1 MPKATAVFDADDSR
15 LSGALAR
22 ISGKMLALQSRIAK
36 FAVAFIAIRAAAGV
50 ATAGFDRFKQALDV
64 GGQLNDLSAN
74 TGVAVGDL
82 VVLQQEFA
90 NAGKSAEDIGPV
102 FGKMAKTLQ
111 GGSADDTI
119 KKLGINLE
127 ELKKK
132 TPAEQFRTLGTA
144 INTIQD
150 PSQKAAASMEIFG
163 RSGAELLSLFSSD
176 GFGEAAAQVGSQAQI
191 LAKDAALF
199 DDVGDKLA
207 LTGMKVR
214 GFWVG
219 VAEKVAPVLKP
230 LLDKFAS
237 LDLASWGQKAGEA
250 VAFIVQAFADG
261 KVGDILFTSAKI
273 AFANAVHFLAGAL
286 MAVAQALWQGLVEA
300 VKNAI
305 ALFQIVTTADFW
317 IGMGKA
323 ILGIAQG
330 FIAFLLDGIA
340 KLLDWLS
347 GIPLIGDEIGDG
359 AKEVQSWADGVRAAS
374 DENKQASADLLTPAF
389 DKAGNRMR
397 ETFDNIGT
405 AFSEGFTKGSGLI
418 DTSDWETQLSDSIGG
433 VMDRVQKVS
442 EQARADVEPK
452 KAIGPLLN
460 LDDEE
465 GTKDKP
471 EKASKAAVSAIQRIG
486 GGGAAYGGGD
496 PMLREQQRQTR
507 ELTTQTGLLRD
518 VKRAIENKPT
528 ASTTTL
534 NAAFA

>member
-15 LSGALAR
+15 LTSALAR
-22 ISGKMLALQSRIAK
+22 INGKMLALQSRIAK
-36 FAVAFIAIRAAAGV
+36 FAGAFLAIRAAAGV
-50 ATAGFDRFKQALDV
+50 VTAGFDHFKQALDV

-132 TPAEQFRTLGTA
+132 TPAEQFRTLGAA
-144 INTIQD
+144 INAVQD

-163 RSGAELLSLFSSD
+163 RSGADMLSLFSSD

-250 VAFIVQAFADG
+250 VAFIVQAFAEG

-273 AFANAVHFLAGAL
+273 AFANAVNFLAGAL
-286 MAVAQALWQGLVEA
+286 MAVAQALWQALVEA

-305 ALFQIVTTADFW
+305 TLFQIVTTADFW

-323 ILGIAQG
+323 IMGIAQG

-340 KLLDWLS
+340 KLLDYLS
-347 GIPLIGDEIGDG
+347 GIPLIGEKIGQG
-359 AKEVQSWADGVRAAS
+359 AKEMQGWADTVRKSGQDNRDAGG
-374 DENKQASADLLTPAF
+374 DLLTPAF
-389 DKAGNRMR
+389 DKAATRMR
-397 ETFDNIGT
+397 DAFDNIGT
-405 AFSEGFTKGSGLI
+405 ALSDGFTKGSGLI

-442 EQARADVEPK
+442 AQARADVEPK
-452 KAIGPLLN
+452 KPTDAQLN
-460 LDDEE
+460 LDDGE
-465 GTKDKP
+465 DKP
-471 EKASKAAVSAIQRIG
+471 QKSVKNAVSAIQRIG
-486 GGGAAYGGGD
+486 GGGAAYSNGD

-528 ASTTTL
+528 ASTSTL
-534 NAAFA
+534 SPVFA

>member
-22 ISGKMLALQSRIAK
+22 INGKMLALQSRIAK

-50 ATAGFDRFKQALDV
+50 VTAGFDRFKQALDV

-74 TGVAVGDL
+74 TGIAVADL

-132 TPAEQFRTLGTA
+132 TPAEQFRTLGAA

-176 GFGEAAAQVGSQAQI
+176 GFGDAASQVGSQAQI

-207 LTGMKVR
+207 LTGLKVR

-273 AFANAVHFLAGAL
+273 AFANAVNFLAGTL
-286 MAVAQALWQGLVEA
+286 MAVAQALWQALVES

-305 ALFQIVTTADFW
+305 TLFEIVTTADFW
-317 IGMGKA
+317 IGMGKS
-323 ILGIAQG
+323 LMGIAQG

-340 KLLDWLS
+340 KLLDYLS
-347 GIPLIGDEIGDG
+347 GIPLIGEKIGAG
-359 AKEVQSWADGVRAAS
+359 AKEMQGWADTVRQS
-374 DENKQASADLLTPAF
+374 GQENRDAGGDLLAPAF
-389 DKAGNRMR
+389 DKAAARMQ
-397 ETFDNIGT
+397 EAFSNIGN
-405 AFSEGFTKGSGLI
+405 AMSEGFDKGSSLI
-418 DTSDWETQLSDSIGG
+418 DTSDWQEHLDDAIGG
-433 VMDRVQKVS
+433 VMDHAQVVS
-442 EQARADVEPK
+442 QQSRDAVEPK
-452 KAIGPLLN
+452 QSNGPMIEP
-460 LDDEE
+460 EE
-465 GTKDKP
+465 GGSKKP
-471 EKASKAAVSAIQRIG
+471 AISAIQRIG
-486 GGGAAYGGGD
+486 GGGNAYGSGD
-496 PMLREQQRQTR
+496 PMLREQQRQTK
-507 ELTTQTGLLRD
+507 ELNTQTGLLRD
-518 VKRAIENKPT
+518 VKRLLDRSPSPKA
-528 ASTTTL
+528 TL
-534 NAAFA
+534 TPVFG

>member
-22 ISGKMLALQSRIAK
+22 INGKMLALQSRIAK
-36 FAVAFIAIRAAAGV
+36 FAAAFIAIRAVAGV
-50 ATAGFDRFKQALDV
+50 VTAGFDHFKQALDV

-102 FGKMAKTLQ
+102 FGKMAKSLQ

-119 KKLGINLE
+119 KKLGINLN

-132 TPAEQFRTLGTA
+132 TPAEQFRTLGSA

-176 GFGEAAAQVGSQAQI
+176 GFGDAATQVGSQAQI
-191 LAKDAALF
+191 LQRDAALF

-250 VAFIVQAFADG
+250 VAFIVQALADG

-273 AFANAVHFLAGAL
+273 AFANAVNFLAGAL
-286 MAVAQALWQGLVEA
+286 MAVGQALWQILVEA
-300 VKNAI
+300 FKSAI
-305 ALFQIVTTADFW
+305 TILQVVATADFW

-323 ILGIAQG
+323 LLGIAQQ
-330 FIAFLLDGIA
+330 FIAFLLDGVA
-340 KLLDWLS
+340 KMLDWLAKAPLVGKKIGKGAEKLHEVAAGMRES
-347 GIPLIGDEIGDG
+347 GKRNEEAAGNLLAPAVEKTRVRMREAFDEIG
-359 AKEVQSWADGVRAAS
+359 
-374 DENKQASADLLTPAF
+374 
-389 DKAGNRMR
+389 KALN
-397 ETFDNIGT
+397 
-405 AFSEGFTKGSGLI
+405 AGFEKGSGLI
-418 DTSDWETQLSDSIGG
+418 DTGDWQQHLDDTIGG

-442 EQARADVEPK
+442 EKAREDVEPK
-452 KAIGPLLN
+452 KPTGPQIN
-460 LDDEE
+460 LDDTEE
-465 GTKDKP
+465 EKP
-471 EKASKAAVSAIQRIG
+471 QKTVKNAVSAIQRIG
-486 GGGAAYGGGD
+486 GGGGAYSNGD

-528 ASTTTL
+528 ASATTL

>member
-22 ISGKMLALQSRIAK
+22 INSKMLALQSRIAK
-36 FAVAFIAIRAAAGV
+36 FAAAFIAVRAVAGV
-50 ATAGFDRFKQALDV
+50 VTAGFDHFKDALDV
-64 GGQLNDLSAN
+64 GGKLSDLSAN
-74 TGVAVGDL
+74 TGIAVSDL

-111 GGSADDTI
+111 GGAADDTI
-119 KKLGINLE
+119 KRLGINLE

-132 TPAEQFRTLGTA
+132 TPAEQFRALGTA
-144 INTIQD
+144 INSVQD

-163 RSGAELLSLFSSD
+163 RSGADLLSLFSSD

-273 AFANAVHFLAGAL
+273 AFANAVNFLAGTL
-286 MAVAQALWQGLVEA
+286 MAVAQALWQALVEA

-305 ALFQIVTTADFW
+305 TLFQIVTTADFW

-323 ILGIAQG
+323 IMGIAQG

-347 GIPLIGDEIGDG
+347 GIPLIGDEIGEG
-359 AKEVQSWADGVRAAS
+359 AKEVQSWADGVRVAS

-397 ETFDNIGT
+397 ETFENIGT
-405 AFSEGFTKGSGLI
+405 ALSDGFTKGSSLI

-452 KAIGPLLN
+452 KPTGAQLT
-460 LDDEE
+460 LDDAEE
-465 GTKDKP
+465 DKP
-471 EKASKAAVSAIQRIG
+471 QKTVKNAVSAIQRIG
-486 GGGAAYGGGD
+486 GGGAAYSNGD

-534 NAAFA
+534 SAAFA

>member
-15 LSGALAR
+15 FGAALAR
-22 ISGKMLALQSRIAK
+22 INGRMLALQSRIAK
-36 FAVAFIAIRAAAGV
+36 FAGAFLAIRAAAGV
-50 ATAGFDRFKQALDV
+50 VTAGFDHFKQALDV

-119 KKLGINLE
+119 KKLGINLD
-127 ELKKK
+127 ELKKQ

-144 INTIQD
+144 INAVQD

-163 RSGAELLSLFSSD
+163 RSGAELLALFSSD

-207 LTGMKVR
+207 LTGVKVR

-261 KVGDILFTSAKI
+261 KVGDILLTSAKI
-273 AFANAVHFLAGAL
+273 AFASAVNFLAGAL
-286 MAVAQALWQGLVEA
+286 MAVAQALWQALVESI
-300 VKNAI
+300 KNAI
-305 ALFQIVTTADFW
+305 TIFEILTTADFW
-317 IGMGKA
+317 VGMGTA
-323 ILGIAQG
+323 LIGIAQG
-330 FIAFLLDGIA
+330 FIALLLEGVA
-340 KLLDWLS
+340 KLLDYLKDV
-347 GIPLIGDEIGDG
+347 PLVGDKIGDG
-359 AKEVQSWADGVRAAS
+359 ARKIRETAQGYRDAGQEQRDTGT
-374 DENKQASADLLTPAF
+374 DLVTPSV
-389 DKAGNRMR
+389 DKATQRVRDAFAG
-397 ETFDNIGT
+397 IGQ
-405 AFSEGFTKGSGLI
+405 AFSEGYDKGRSLI
-418 DTSDWETQLSDSIGG
+418 DTGDWQQHLESTIDG
-433 VMDRVQKVS
+433 VMSRVQSVS
-442 EQARADVEPK
+442 EKARADVEPK
-452 KAIGPLLN
+452 KPTGAQVN

-465 GTKDKP
+465 
-471 EKASKAAVSAIQRIG
+471 EKKQKTRSAVSAIQRIG
-486 GGGAAYGGGD
+486 GGGGVARHDPDAAD
-496 PMLREQQRQTR
+496 RRKQLRLLEQI
-507 ELTTQTGLLRD
+507 RD
-518 VKRAIENKPT
+518 AVKQKPQDRNT
-528 ASTTTL
+528 PAV
-534 NAAFA
+534 FA

>member
-1 MPKATAVFDADDSR
+1 MRSIRAQVPYQGTVYQLLLPHGREDFTTGTYQQRIDALEGLATRLGQQVSKPVLVSLSATVSSFRGTLNTLWNAQNSAEVAAASARTAIETLRVTAARQLFRNTGFAMTVWNSELNLPKIEALFDM
-15 LSGALAR
+15 ALVR
-22 ISGKMLALQSRIAK
+22 GDTQPIALQSRIAK

-50 ATAGFDRFKQALDV
+50 VTAGFDRFKQALDV

-74 TGVAVGDL
+74 TGIAVADL

-119 KKLGINLE
+119 KKLGINLD

-163 RSGAELLSLFSSD
+163 RSGAELLALFSSD
-176 GFGEAAAQVGSQAQI
+176 GFGDAANQVGSQAQI

-199 DDVGDKLA
+199 DDVSDKLA
-207 LTGMKVR
+207 LTGLKVR

-273 AFANAVHFLAGAL
+273 AFANAVNFLAGTL
-286 MAVAQALWQGLVEA
+286 MAVAQALWQALVEA

-305 ALFQIVTTADFW
+305 TLFQIVTTADFW

-323 ILGIAQG
+323 IMGIAQG

-347 GIPLIGDEIGDG
+347 GIPLIGDEIGEG

-374 DENKQASADLLTPAF
+374 DENKRASADLLTPAF
-389 DKAGNRMR
+389 DKAGNPR
-397 ETFDNIGT
+397 TLGGAQAAITDH
-405 AFSEGFTKGSGLI
+405 TKPTTVARAAASCRA
-418 DTSDWETQLSDSIGG
+418 SIG
-433 VMDRVQKVS
+433 
-442 EQARADVEPK
+442 
-452 KAIGPLLN
+452 
-460 LDDEE
+460 
-465 GTKDKP
+465 
-471 EKASKAAVSAIQRIG
+471 
-486 GGGAAYGGGD
+486 
-496 PMLREQQRQTR
+496 
-507 ELTTQTGLLRD
+507 
-518 VKRAIENKPT
+518 
-528 ASTTTL
+528 
-534 NAAFA
+534 

>member
-22 ISGKMLALQSRIAK
+22 INGKMLALQSRIAK
-36 FAVAFIAIRAAAGV
+36 FAAAFIAVRAVAGV
-50 ATAGFDRFKQALDV
+50 VTAGFDRFKDALDV
-64 GGQLNDLSAN
+64 GGKLSDLSAN
-74 TGVAVGDL
+74 TGIAVGDL

-111 GGSADDTI
+111 GGAADDTI

-132 TPAEQFRTLGTA
+132 TPAEQFRALGTA
-144 INTIQD
+144 INSVQD

-163 RSGAELLSLFSSD
+163 RSGAELLALFSSN
-176 GFGEAAAQVGSQAQI
+176 GFGEAAARSARRRRFWRRTPT
-191 LAKDAALF
+191 LF
-199 DDVGDKLA
+199 DDVSDKLA

-273 AFANAVHFLAGAL
+273 AFANAVNFLAGTL
-286 MAVAQALWQGLVEA
+286 MAVAQALWQALVEA

-305 ALFQIVTTADFW
+305 TLFQIVTTADFW
-317 IGMGKA
+317 IGMGRA
-323 ILGIAQG
+323 IMGIAQS

-347 GIPLIGDEIGDG
+347 GIPLIGDEIGQG
-359 AKEVQSWADGVRAAS
+359 SKEVQSWADGVRQAGDA
-374 DENKQASADLLTPAF
+374 NKQASADLLTPAF

-397 ETFDNIGT
+397 ETFENIGT
-405 AFSEGFTKGSGLI
+405 ALSEGFTKGSGLI
-418 DTSDWETQLSDSIGG
+418 DTSDWESQLDASIGG

-442 EQARADVEPK
+442 EQARADVEQK
-452 KAIGPLLN
+452 KPNGPQLN
-460 LDDEE
+460 LDDGE
-465 GTKDKP
+465 DKP
-471 EKASKAAVSAIQRIG
+471 QKTVKNAVSAIQRIG
-486 GGGAAYGGGD
+486 GGGAAYSNGD
-496 PMLREQQRQTR
+496 PVLREQQRQTR

>member
-22 ISGKMLALQSRIAK
+22 INGKMLALQSRIAK
-36 FAVAFIAIRAAAGV
+36 FAVAFLAVRAVAGV
-50 ATAGFDRFKQALDV
+50 VTAGFDRFKQALDV

-90 NAGKSAEDIGPV
+90 NAGKAAEDIGPV

-111 GGSADDTI
+111 GGSADDSI

-127 ELKKK
+127 ELKRK
-132 TPAEQFRTLGTA
+132 TPAEQFRALGTA
-144 INTIQD
+144 INAVQD
-150 PSQKAAASMEIFG
+150 PSQKAAASMEVFG

-176 GFGEAAAQVGSQAQI
+176 GFGDAASQVGSQAQL
-191 LAKDAALF
+191 LARDAALF

-207 LTGMKVR
+207 LTGTKVR

-219 VAEKVAPVLKP
+219 LADKVAPVLKP

-237 LDLASWGQKAGEA
+237 ADLASWGQKAGEA
-250 VAFIVQAFADG
+250 VAFILQAFADG
-261 KVGDILFTSAKI
+261 KVGDILFASAKI
-273 AFANAVHFLAGAL
+273 AFANAVNFLAGTL
-286 MAVAQALWQGLVEA
+286 MAVAQALWQALVEA
-300 VKNAI
+300 VKSAI
-305 ALFQIVTTADFW
+305 TLFQIVTTADFW
-317 IGMGKA
+317 IGMGRA
-323 ILGIAQG
+323 VMSIAQG

-347 GIPLIGDEIGDG
+347 GIPLIGDEIGQG
-359 AKEVQSWADGVRAAS
+359 SKEVQSWAGGVRAAS
-374 DENKQASADLLTPAF
+374 DANKQASADVLAPAF
-389 DKAGNRMR
+389 DKAGTRMR
-397 ETFDNIGT
+397 ETFNNIGT
-405 AFSEGFTKGSGLI
+405 ALSDGFTKGSGLI
-418 DTSDWETQLSDSIGG
+418 DTTEWQAQLDASVGG

-442 EQARADVEPK
+442 EQAREDVEPK
-452 KAIGPLLN
+452 QPTGPQLN

-465 GTKDKP
+465 TDKP
-471 EKASKAAVSAIQRIG
+471 QKTVKSAVSAIQRIG
-486 GGGAAYGGGD
+486 GGGAAYSNGD

-534 NAAFA
+534 SPVFT

>member
-15 LSGALAR
+15 LTSALAR
-22 ISGKMLALQSRIAK
+22 INGKMLALQSRIAK
-36 FAVAFIAIRAAAGV
+36 FAGAFLAIRAAAGV
-50 ATAGFDRFKQALDV
+50 VTAGFEHFKQALDV

-132 TPAEQFRTLGTA
+132 TPAEQFRALGTA
-144 INTIQD
+144 INAVQD

-176 GFGEAAAQVGSQAQI
+176 GFGEAATQVGSQAQI

-207 LTGMKVR
+207 LTGVKVR

-273 AFANAVHFLAGAL
+273 AFANAVNFLAGAV
-286 MAVAQALWQGLVEA
+286 MAVAQALWQALVEA

-305 ALFQIVTTADFW
+305 TLFQIVTTADFW
-317 IGMGKA
+317 IGMGRA
-323 ILGIAQG
+323 ILGIAQS

-347 GIPLIGDEIGDG
+347 GIPLIGDEIGGG
-359 AKEVQSWADGVRAAS
+359 AKEVQSWANDVRQAS
-374 DENKQASADLLTPAF
+374 DANKQAGADLLTPAF

-397 ETFDNIGT
+397 ETFANITG
-405 AFSEGFTKGSGLI
+405 ALSEGFTKGSSLI
-418 DTSDWETQLSDSIGG
+418 DTSDWESHLDDTIGG
-433 VMDRVQKVS
+433 VMERVQKVS
-442 EQARADVEPK
+442 EKARADVEPK
-452 KAIGPLLN
+452 KPTGPQLD
-460 LDDEE
+460 LDDDTE
-465 GTKDKP
+465 KP
-471 EKASKAAVSAIQRIG
+471 QKTVKNAVSAIQRIG
-486 GGGAAYGGGD
+486 GGGAAYSNGD

-528 ASTTTL
+528 ASNTAL
-534 NAAFA
+534 NPVFA

>member
-1 MPKATAVFDADDSR
+1 MS
-15 LSGALAR
+15 
-22 ISGKMLALQSRIAK
+22 
-36 FAVAFIAIRAAAGV
+36 
-50 ATAGFDRFKQALDV
+50 
-64 GGQLNDLSAN
+64 
-74 TGVAVGDL
+74 
-82 VVLQQEFA
+82 
-90 NAGKSAEDIGPV
+90 
-102 FGKMAKTLQ
+102 
-111 GGSADDTI
+111 
-119 KKLGINLE
+119 
-127 ELKKK
+127 
-132 TPAEQFRTLGTA
+132 
-144 INTIQD
+144 
-150 PSQKAAASMEIFG
+150 
-163 RSGAELLSLFSSD
+163 
-176 GFGEAAAQVGSQAQI
+176 
-191 LAKDAALF
+191 
-199 DDVGDKLA
+199 DKLA

-273 AFANAVHFLAGAL
+273 AFANAVNFLAGTL
-286 MAVAQALWQGLVEA
+286 MAVAQALWQALVEA

-305 ALFQIVTTADFW
+305 TLFQIVTTADFW

-323 ILGIAQG
+323 IMGIAQG

-347 GIPLIGDEIGDG
+347 GIPLIGDEIGEG

-397 ETFDNIGT
+397 ETFENIGT
-405 AFSEGFTKGSGLI
+405 ALSDGFTKGSGLI

-452 KAIGPLLN
+452 KPTGAQLN
-460 LDDEE
+460 LDDAEE
-465 GTKDKP
+465 DKP
-471 EKASKAAVSAIQRIG
+471 QKTVKNAVSAIQRIG
-486 GGGAAYGGGD
+486 GGGAAYSNGD

-534 NAAFA
+534 SPVFA

>member
-15 LSGALAR
+15 FGAALAR
-22 ISGKMLALQSRIAK
+22 INGRMLALQSRIAK
-36 FAVAFIAIRAAAGV
+36 FAVAFIAIRAAARV
-50 ATAGFDRFKQALDV
+50 VTAGFDHFKQALDV

-132 TPAEQFRTLGTA
+132 TPAEQFRTLGAA
-144 INTIQD
+144 INAVQD

-207 LTGMKVR
+207 LTGVKVR

-273 AFANAVHFLAGAL
+273 AFANAVNFLAGSL
-286 MAVAQALWQGLVEA
+286 MAVAQALWQALVESI
-300 VKNAI
+300 KNAI
-305 ALFQIVTTADFW
+305 TIFEILTTADFW
-317 IGMGKA
+317 VGMGTA
-323 ILGIAQG
+323 LIGIAQG
-330 FIAFLLDGIA
+330 FIALLLEGVA
-340 KLLDWLS
+340 KLLDYLKDV
-347 GIPLIGDEIGDG
+347 PLVGDKIGDG
-359 AKEVQSWADGVRAAS
+359 ARKIRETAQGFRDAGQEQRDTGT
-374 DENKQASADLLTPAF
+374 DLVTPSV
-389 DKAGNRMR
+389 DKATQRVRDAFAG
-397 ETFDNIGT
+397 IGQ
-405 AFSEGFTKGSGLI
+405 AFSEGYDKGSSLI
-418 DTSDWETQLSDSIGG
+418 DTGDWQQHLDEAIGG
-433 VMDRVQKVS
+433 VMSRVQSVS
-442 EQARADVEPK
+442 EQSRADVEPK
-452 KAIGPLLN
+452 KSTGAQVN

-465 GTKDKP
+465 
-471 EKASKAAVSAIQRIG
+471 EKKQKTRSAVSAIQRIG
-486 GGGAAYGGGD
+486 GGGGVARQDADAAD
-496 PMLREQQRQTR
+496 RRKQLRLLEQI
-507 ELTTQTGLLRD
+507 RD
-518 VKRAIENKPT
+518 AVKQKPQDRNT
-528 ASTTTL
+528 SAV
-534 NAAFA
+534 FA